1 MTKPFVTTIRM
12 TLPQRAAFDV
22 LRNQRAE
29 QNGGTRPSM
38 QELLEEC
45 VATFLAAEA
54 KPKRNRSTTATEPQ
68 GVSNH

>member
-22 LRNQRAE
+22 VRNQRAE

-38 QELLEEC
+38 QDLLEEC
-45 VATFLAAEA
+45 VSTFLAAEA
-54 KPKRNRSTTATEPQ
+54 KPKRNRSSVAAEQ
-68 GVSNH
+68 QAVSNH